1 MFSTRVAARLL
12 HTEHARQA
20 SKRKGAKRS
29 STERWSTDLSLRGC
43 FVAGAGYFSL
53 QPALPLGETCR
64 LHAVAH
70 AQLLDRGGEVIA
82 HGALR

>member
-1 MFSTRVAARLL
+1 LL
-12 HTEHARQA
+12 HTEHARQQD
-20 SKRKGAKRS
+20 SRRKGAKCN
-29 STERWSTDLSLRGC
+29 STERRSTDLSLRGY
-43 FVAGAGYFSL
+43 FVAGAGYFPL

-70 AQLLDRGGEVIA
+70 AQLLDCGREVIA